1 MSAVRLTSLL
11 IPAVLPVVAL
21 VELGLAFWSAR
32 RAPRFD
38 DYAALVEPIDRLQRE
53 NELVVMAPRW
63 AEPMLRRALG
73 YEHMPLRDVGRADLE
88 GHRTALEVSM
98 LGERAP
104 ELAGWRELESHELG
118 EFTVRRLENPA
129 ARVPVVDFVDALRR
143 AEVRTEA
150 GACAWSERAQLS
162 SGGLGGHPTF
172 PRQRFLC
179 PGSPFFHAGVTVI
192 ADEEFVARRCIW
204 AHPPA
209 RGELSIRYPKVKLG
223 NVLVGHGGIYWM
235 VERERAGAPVEIVV
249 RVDGKRI
256 GNYIHADGDGW
267 SRFEIPL
274 GDHAGKTS
282 DVEFAVSSP
291 DHEHRHFCFEAR
303 SL

>member
-1 MSAVRLTSLL
+1 MRFTSLL
-11 IPAVLPVVAL
+11 IPAVLPVLAL

-38 DYAALVEPIDRLQRE
+38 DYGALVEPIERLQQKD
-53 NELVVMAPRW
+53 ELVVMAPRW
-63 AEPMLRRALG
+63 AEPILRRALG
-73 YEHMPLRDVGRADLE
+73 DERMPLRDVGRADIH
-88 GHRTALEVSM
+88 GYRTALEVSI
-98 LGERAP
+98 LGEHAP
-104 ELAGWRELESHELG
+104 ELAGWRELESQEHG

-129 ARVPVVDFVDALRR
+129 ARAPVFDFVDALAR
-143 AEVRTEA
+143 AEVRTDA
-150 GACAWSERAQLS
+150 GACAWSERASPS

-179 PGSPFFHAGVTVI
+179 PGSPFFQPGVTVI

-209 RGELSIRYPKVKLG
+209 RGELSIRYRKVKLG
-223 NVLVGHGGIYWM
+223 TVLAGHGGIYWM
-235 VERERAGAPVEIVV
+235 VERERAGAPVELVV

-267 SRFEIPL
+267 SHFEIPL
-274 GDHAGKTS
+274 GESAGKTL

-303 SL
+303 TL

>member
-1 MSAVRLTSLL
+1 MRFTSLL
-11 IPAVLPVVAL
+11 IPALLPVVAL
-21 VELGLAFWSAR
+21 VELGLVFWSAR

-38 DYAALVEPIDRLQRE
+38 DYAALVAPIEGLQQKD
-53 NELVVMAPRW
+53 ELVVMAPRW

-73 YEHMPLRDVGRADLE
+73 DERMPLRDVGRADLD
-88 GHRTALEVSM
+88 GYRTALEVSM

-104 ELAGWRELESHELG
+104 ELTGWRELESQELG
-118 EFTVRRLENPA
+118 KFTVRRLENPA
-129 ARVPVVDFVDALRR
+129 ARAPVFDFVDALEQ

-150 GACAWSERAQLS
+150 GACAWSERAQRS

-172 PRQRFLC
+172 PRQRFMC

-192 ADEEFVARRCIW
+192 ADQEFVARRCIW
-204 AHPPA
+204 AHPSA
-209 RGELSIRYPKVKLG
+209 RGELSIRYPNVKLG
-223 NVLVGHGGIYWM
+223 DVLVGHGGIYWM
-235 VERERAGAPVEIVV
+235 VEREQTGAPVELMV
-249 RVDGKRI
+249 RVDGKRV

-274 GDHAGKTS
+274 GAQARKTL

-303 SL
+303 SF